1 MPIMAETSR
10 SIAIVDDDTPV
21 LRALRRLISGR
32 GFSARTYES
41 ARQFLAALPQARP
54 DCLIVDFQMSE
65 MNGLELHEHLI
76 DCGIRIPTIVISA
89 VGGNDVGERCIAA
102 GAVAFLAKPIDD
114 PTLFEAIEAATARP
128 RR

>member
-65 MNGLELHEHLI
+65 MNAWN
-76 DCGIRIPTIVISA
+76 CT
-89 VGGNDVGERCIAA
+89 N
-102 GAVAFLAKPIDD
+102 
-114 PTLFEAIEAATARP
+114 T
-128 RR
+128 